1 MKKNNNKGFTLIELL
16 VVVAIIGIL
25 AAVGVTA
32 YSGYTA
38 SAKISASKTNH
49 STIAKYI
56 AAELKKCELDGG
68 DAMDGNLD
76 CDERLDAD
84 TVDTAVNL
92 ALADF
97 SNPFTPGSAA
107 IEVGAA
113 EDCDTT
119 SQGTTYVDN
128 STGGTVIIT
137 TCFDGPEGDDGQ
149 LASSLTVD

>member
-1 MKKNNNKGFTLIELL
+1 M
-16 VVVAIIGIL
+16 
-25 AAVGVTA
+25 
-32 YSGYTA
+32 
-38 SAKISASKTNH
+38 
-49 STIAKYI
+49 
-56 AAELKKCELDGG
+56 
-68 DAMDGNLD
+68 
-76 CDERLDAD
+76 
-84 TVDTAVNL
+84 DTAVNL